1 MSDLTFL
8 MLLFLGLTLGGSAI
22 HLSRD
27 AAEKKTVRVTP
38 DRYIPSCKW
47 LCTCDWQSGIWIRMG
62 SIVVG
67 GRWARY
73 ERLRFDRASICN
85 KLSSIEKA
93 ASPVM
98 RMSGF
103 FLFKL

>member
-1 MSDLTFL
+1 
-8 MLLFLGLTLGGSAI
+8 
-22 HLSRD
+22 
-27 AAEKKTVRVTP
+27 
-38 DRYIPSCKW
+38 
-47 LCTCDWQSGIWIRMG
+47 MG

-67 GRWARY
+67 GRRTSY

>member
-8 MLLFLGLTLGGSAI
+8 MLLFLGLSAI

-38 DRYIPSCKW
+38 NRYIPSCKW

-67 GRWARY
+67 GRRARY

-85 KLSSIEKA
+85 NLSSIIEKA

>member
-1 MSDLTFL
+1 
-8 MLLFLGLTLGGSAI
+8 
-22 HLSRD
+22 
-27 AAEKKTVRVTP
+27 
-38 DRYIPSCKW
+38 
-47 LCTCDWQSGIWIRMG
+47 MG

-85 KLSSIEKA
+85 NLSSIEKA

>member
-1 MSDLTFL
+1 
-8 MLLFLGLTLGGSAI
+8 
-22 HLSRD
+22 
-27 AAEKKTVRVTP
+27 
-38 DRYIPSCKW
+38 
-47 LCTCDWQSGIWIRMG
+47 MG

-67 GRWARY
+67 GRRARY

-85 KLSSIEKA
+85 NLSSIIEKA

-103 FLFKL
+103 FLFKLWTLLREKVSKVIESYIVK